1 MFAAD
6 TEAALR
12 AVASLVNSL
21 PDASHS
27 RTDEFTTVDD
37 LRRYLDGWDYTG
49 ARAGDAAEL
58 EEVRRLR
65 EPMRALLTTEV
76 EDLPGAVNAIL
87 RDDDAVPQ
95 LVEHGQ
101 WGWHLHAAPGSAP
114 VAVRIR
120 VETAMALVD
129 LIRRGEAGR
138 VKVCAA
144 NGCGAIV
151 VDFSKNRSKRF
162 CDVGNCGNRT
172 NVNAYRA
179 RKAGQIRPS

>member
-6 TEAALR
+6 TEAALK
-12 AVASLVNSL
+12 AVASLINSL
-21 PDASHS
+21 PDASHT

-49 ARAGDAAEL
+49 ARAGDETEL
-58 EEVRRLR
+58 EEVRSLR
-65 EPMRALLTTEV
+65 EPMRALLTTCAGE
-76 EDLPGAVNAIL
+76 LPGAVNTIL
-87 RDDDAVPQ
+87 RDNEAVPQ

-101 WGWHLHAAPGSAP
+101 WGWHLHATPGTAP

-129 LIRRGEAGR
+129 LIRRGEAER

-144 NGCGAIV
+144 TDCDAV
-151 VDFSKNRSKRF
+151 LVDFSKNRSKRF

-172 NVNAYRA
+172 NVTAYRA
-179 RKAGQIRPS
+179 RKADQARPS